1 MATYTTTTSFA
12 GGTLSLTYDSASDS
26 YTSKFTLPDGKYFQ
40 TTLTGDAVAP
50 TYGAGYKYNETTK
63 QLTAIDVNADPQG
76 FVITDAASL
85 SSFQQYVDAVG
96 ARRTAINQLYNN
108 IQSQKKAAIT
118 NSAPPP
124 IDSQLAGS
132 PAFQEQST
140 TKPATV
146 TNDPLVKAN
155 LAKNDPGSLVP
166 SAEPKKLSN
175 DPQLAKTLAK
185 NDPGSLVPTLEPKKV
200 TDAKGAPAA
209 PGTSASYTVQK
220 GDTLTSIAKKYGVTV
235 PELLKANPSIKDPN
249 LIKVGQVI
257 TIPGKPSSPAA
268 APGTD
273 PAKPETGTVAPS
285 SPPPSMGLT
294 SGIRSA
300 AGAATAQDQANF
312 AARED
317 WRVRLSLAPG
327 SNYLYNAQDP
337 GILQPLKPTDGV
349 IFPYT
354 PSIQVNYAANY
365 EGTSLTHTNYKIFQ
379 YQNSSVDQ
387 VQLTCEFTAQDV
399 AEANYVLAV
408 IHFFRTMTKMFY
420 GQDSNPK
427 NGTPPP
433 LCYLYGMGG
442 YQFDALPLAISG
454 FSYSL
459 PQDVD
464 YIKTTGASP
473 AGTAQPSV
481 DNGATYP
488 GRLGGNIAPGGKPA
502 PPNYGT
508 TPTSAGESTTWIPT
522 KINLSITC
530 VPILSRNQVSNYF
543 SLTDYATGK
552 LLEGT
557 KRPGGGMW

>member
-1 MATYTTTTSFA
+1 MSTQSTSLA
-12 GGTLSLTYDSASDS
+12 PGY
-26 YTSKFTLPDGKYFQ
+26 
-40 TTLTGDAVAP
+40 TLTGSTSGTATAP
-50 TYGAGYKYNETTK
+50 INYSINGKPIGRAAAAGGFDYEYY
-63 QLTAIDVNADPQG
+63 INADRTTYTIKVNG
-76 FVITDAASL
+76 VVINTSVSLEVADTIVAAL
-85 SSFQQYVDAVG
+85 RPAESSI
-96 ARRTAINQLYNN
+96 AR
-108 IQSQKKAAIT
+108 SIT
-118 NSAPPP
+118 NQAQVAAPAPNPVTFPSTEIKVNPVPVTVNTVTLDATGKPVTTPTTINEPSP
-124 IDSQLAGS
+124 IRDPGPLVINPS
-132 PAFQEQST
+132 PVTVNVST
-140 TKPATV
+140 LNASGNVVTTPVTITTV
-146 TNDPLVKAN
+146 TN
-155 LAKNDPGSLVP
+155 
-166 SAEPKKLSN
+166 
-175 DPQLAKTLAK
+175 T
-185 NDPGSLVPTLEPKKV
+185 T
-200 TDAKGAPAA
+200 GAPAA
-209 PGTSASYTVQK
+209 PGTSSKYTVVK
-220 GDTLTSIAKKYGVTV
+220 GDTLTAIAKKYGVTV
-235 PELLKANPSIKDPN
+235 AELVKANPQIKDPN
-249 LIKVGQVI
+249 LIYPGQVI
-257 TIPGKPSSPAA
+257 NIPGKPSSPAA
-268 APGTD
+268 PPGTD
-273 PAKPETGTVAPS
+273 PAKPETGTTAPS
-285 SPPPSMGLT
+285 SGPPTVGLT
-294 SGIRSA
+294 GGIESA

-312 AARED
+312 AAKAD

-327 SNYLYNAQDP
+327 SNYLYNDP
-337 GILQPLKPTDGV
+337 EGDTILQPLKNTDGV

-408 IHFFRTMTKMFY
+408 IHFFRSMTKMFY

-464 YIKTTGASP
+464 YIKTTGASA
-473 AGTAQPSV
+473 AGTPQPSV
-481 DNGATYP
+481 DNGATNA
-488 GRLGGNIAPGGKPA
+488 GRLGGNIAPGGVPA

-530 VPILSRNQVSNYF
+530 LPIMSRNQVSNYF
-543 SLTDYATGK
+543 SLKDYASGK
-552 LLEGT
+552 LLQGT